1 MRIASCRYPAI
12 LATLV
17 AALVL
22 LPGSAAIAQQ
32 SRPVTGDRGSDM
44 AVDLVLVRPLGIV
57 ATVVGAAGFVLA
69 LPFTLPS
76 GSAGDTAREWIG
88 APLDYT
94 FKRPLGE
101 FDHCATERQRCGR
114 DDQAPTAEGTPFA
127 ERAPAPPSP

>member
-1 MRIASCRYPAI
+1 MRIASGRYPAI

-17 AALVL
+17 TALVL
-22 LPGSAAIAQQ
+22 LPCSAAIAQHAK
-32 SRPVTGDRGSDM
+32 PVTGDRGSDM

-101 FDHCATERQRCGR
+101 FDHCTTEAQRCKR
-114 DDQAPTAEGTPFA
+114 DDPAPVTEETPFA
-127 ERAPAPPSP
+127 ARAPAPPSP

>member
-1 MRIASCRYPAI
+1 MRISFHRYPFVFAV
-12 LATLV
+12 LF
-17 AALVL
+17 AALTL
-22 LPGSAAIAQQ
+22 LPPSAAFAQHAK
-32 SRPVTGDRGSDM
+32 PVTGDRGSDM

-76 GSAGDTAREWIG
+76 GSAGDTAREWVG

-101 FDHCATERQRCGR
+101 FDHCATEAQRCKR
-114 DDQAPTAEGTPFA
+114 NDRAPIAEEASFA
-127 ERAPAPPSP
+127 ARAPAPPSP